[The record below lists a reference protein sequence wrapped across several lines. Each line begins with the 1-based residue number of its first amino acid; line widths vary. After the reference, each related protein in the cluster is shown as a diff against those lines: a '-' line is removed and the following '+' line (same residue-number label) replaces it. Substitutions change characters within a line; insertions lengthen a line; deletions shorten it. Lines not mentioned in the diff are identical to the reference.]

1 MSSDGTDIQLDIVLA
16 LILSSKLKERN
27 DGLNDLKKFFERSRN
42 VSNLFAFKDKTYN
55 RIFEVLFKTIILEK
69 QVYSKTKKSIKPL
82 ELCSTVMRLVVKA
95 ATPRI
100 KPKTVNLL
108 VEHHIQVL
116 TPIDGKAFHTLTKDY
131 LKNLTL
137 IFKHAPNLENL
148 KVDIWLDT
156 IDFCLQ
162 ALSQAIGVNHG
173 DSIILTP
180 NSTSFNILRSSSIK
194 HQSEIHYLTSQ
205 TSLTRQNIDE
215 FFQILYLLVSTPNS
229 KISMRYSVI
238 GDTVL
243 RFLQSQNTSIC
254 QTNQLAF
261 GIINVVLHFTRF
273 EFADYTKT
281 IAREIIPII
290 CRFFKGKVVSK
301 DEMLNSIRDEM
312 LITICNVHLHL
323 ESMTMDIGF
332 HETLSELVNLLE
344 VMRGDY
350 MKRPDRDQLQI
361 DDLEFKNHQIENVNF
376 FHLCSFNLR
385 AHNYQAERNWGFLKI
400 IGILERLV
408 CLIKHFNSLNNKH
421 SNENPQK
428 RRRSCEISDRL
439 VESIAT
445 NDERIKLAGLQVLPF
460 SLENL
465 KLSSYGLRALL
476 AHLYICSDSKNS
488 KINAWTLL
496 VIASC
501 SFQYEASNIENPEWM
516 KFWLY
521 GVRSLT
527 HPSTCR
533 TASVLLYFLLAKR
546 LVKPQ
551 DVGEFINLTL
561 TTAESNGPVSISDA
575 SIFLMVNLL
584 KTRVIEVP
592 NTSTVIALQ
601 IIRWLFGRW
610 KPVERHYAM
619 YNSIHVQPKHI
630 FLLLKACLGLEQ
642 EPFPTATLP
651 CGRLAQIWQKLQ
663 EESQDLRYL
672 LLIDESPLT
681 NKNEDIDSQPS
692 LSFTDPKRMSSIL
705 STKKFLIARKLILEL
720 LNSTCTNFLHDW
732 KSYMISHFSSIPEE
746 IYCNA
751 VYCCIVML
759 SMLTPYM
766 IFETEEAKILTTNSL
781 ALANELTNSISE
793 ILKGNSGDHK
803 KIKGVLFRV
812 IEPYLPYCGVQI
824 YSSLAR
830 DTPFLLDF
838 FVMIADV
845 IETFRIAQNESQ
857 YTSTNIILSD
867 NDDFLPTQDSQSI
880 KFRQNSSAMPRS
892 CMALNSWIGFF
903 ENEVIGRL
911 YLLAAIKSASNFEG
925 LVPTTFIDYL
935 ISLTDEEFISNQRLI
950 LNILASDLIIND
962 SDSSRLVERIG
973 NILSCDLLGRC
984 EVTLIYCVEI
994 LAALKPFALT
1004 SAKSDVAESAV
1015 QIYQWLVNTA
1025 IGKNLATPEV
1035 QKSMSR
1041 LLVLVLHSKDP
1052 EFGATESTSSA
1063 RSCLFKILRNAHLA
1077 IKFSIVDQ
1085 IAKIFQLFI
1094 LKDHDMILTD
1104 ILDILPTNAD
1114 WLEGISFRLFVIAK
1128 LGSALPTLLRRCIYY
1143 IFETPAKVTQSSAHA
1158 TRCIKEISTKLE
1170 ISSPQE
1176 LFKFY
1181 ASQLLYTWL
1190 EWEDIKD
1197 VPFHI
1202 FGFNSLFDLVDVA
1215 KEEST
1220 ALMVMR
1226 GQQESIQQ
1234 LASILSTDEALLV
1247 QNSFTKVMAY
1257 SIANDLDRP
1266 QISSNTDSESFI
1278 KKRLGEKL
1286 FFQSIDYHFVDIIAT
1301 FFNCIDQEQ
1310 TAKKYFIK
1318 TNELEYAGN
1327 ILEKIFSFSSSDVIL
1342 PTNQQPLFKVKFL
1355 IPEIQSLCSLAQR
1368 PFKSIFTPALVI
1380 SIARSLF
1387 NRSRLEFGSHYACS
1401 VLRKLRIL
1409 ISLSGDVA
1417 ITGYPLEMLLHSLRY
1432 FLQNLECVDD
1442 AIGILQYLLEAGSAY
1457 LFSIPSFV
1465 TGISISIFCSLSQ
1478 TYNNDIFNFQG
1489 GQQQSTK
1496 KNIRKF
1502 QTWFG
1507 NYLKSYSSPSLL
1519 TSRKDNDFRAL
1530 IDAASNIESIGNA
1543 DINSP
1548 ESNLLIGILR
1558 DEGQSGS
1565 LLNKSS
1571 RETALSILTLEFRG
1585 PVSYSKDTC
1594 SDDKKSLWYAPA
1606 ILKSY
1611 RTSFAREYRIWAA
1624 RVVGRAFAFSGK
1636 IHEEFIYESKLNQIR
1651 DLSVPHSGMKGSTT
1665 ALLRLLLELVV
1676 GYDLKVIG
1684 IAEIALRYIVEVAD
1698 KDLAELC
1705 KKILPESLLIASSW
1719 NPYQLPPTENLD
1731 SIETLLDTEGLL
1743 SFKEISKSWLR
1754 NFSIALAK
1762 SIPKDPLL
1770 ASMVLVLTEVT
1781 GFADKAFPFL
1791 VHLAL
1796 SSHSCKLLSKDNLS
1810 LAYNSW
1816 LETPK
1821 ITKSIKK
1828 MLLDSILYLRTR
1840 VLPNEKSPAERAYW
1854 LEIDY
1859 LIASTAAISCG
1870 MFKTALLCFE
1880 EYYSHSVRSLNCSSS
1895 NFRENSTPYEA
1906 NTNILLQIYKN
1917 IDDLDLYY
1925 GVKQHADWNT
1935 VLARFNYEKDGF
1947 KSLAFK
1953 GANFDSQI
1961 RGKKSEYADG
1971 VQSLVRAFD
1980 VMSLSGVSNS
1990 LLQAHQ
1996 TVCISET
2003 SVDSL
2008 FRTSRKLEQWDVPV
2022 PMTYSSNHVAIYKV
2036 FQTIYS
2042 ASDFSSVKNGI
2053 DEGLEFAMD
2062 KIIKRELST
2071 TDLHET
2077 LQTLAALVEI
2087 DEIFGSSGSHDLEN
2101 IFNRFR
2107 GRSHWMRVGNL
2118 DDVNSILSCRST
2130 ALSMLSQSSR
2140 LQEMIKIKTLDSRY
2154 IEVQTALLA
2163 SKIIRA
2169 HSNLQESLSL
2179 TTSMIDL
2186 ITPCRS
2192 VGINV
2197 EAAVYLE
2204 SANTLWDQGE
2214 VSTSID
2220 MLKALDNPS
2229 LLNKQAINVGRSL
2242 LLAKIGHQ
2250 VSVAKLEKADRIID
2264 QYLGP
2269 ALKELNGQFKGG
2281 DAGQVFHQFAIFCD
2295 QQLQDPD
2302 LIEELERV
2310 KNLSKTKAEEVKDYD
2325 RLIAEAKSVES
2336 KRDCLSRQ
2344 MKAKAWLRIDERD
2357 LKHQIAIREE
2367 LLSHCLENYLLS
2379 LIASNDH
2386 NRNAHRFLAL
2396 WLEHSAE
2403 DVANNAVAKYLGKV
2417 PSMKFAS
2424 LMNQLTS
2431 RLQDTK
2437 EKFHELIFQV
2447 ILRICTDHPYHGM
2460 YQIFS
2465 GAFGNVNEK
2474 DEVAISRRNAT
2485 KLLAS
2490 RFNSTKISKEIWF
2503 SIQSSSKAYC
2513 ILAGE
2518 KNNRYKAGKKFQ
2530 LNESSA
2536 AMALNAVVKKYP
2548 IPSPTR
2554 QILLSASLDYSKV
2567 PKVIR
2572 LKSEFTIASGVSAP
2586 KIIVAIDEN
2595 GEQFKQLVK
2604 GGNDDLRQ
2612 DAIMEQVF
2620 DQVNELLKTNRSTQ
2634 QRRLRIRTYRV
2645 LPLTNIAGIIE
2656 FVPNTIPLH
2665 EYLMPAHERFYPKD
2679 LKASRCRN
2687 EIAAVQAK
2695 GSELRIKTFR
2705 AVTERFHPVMRYFFT
2720 ENFLDPDEWFFK
2732 RLAYVRS
2739 TAAISILGYVLGLGD
2754 RHAHNLLLDQKSG
2767 EIVHIDLG
2775 IAFEMGRILPIP
2787 ETVPF
2792 RLTRDIVD
2800 GMGITKTE
2808 GVFRRC
2814 CEATLEALQAESLT
2828 IMSTLD
2834 VLRYDP
2840 LHSWSVSPV
2849 RLAKLREE
2857 QQLQL
2862 QQQQEQQQRQDSQ
2875 GLTTISFGSTS
2886 TVDHKLNEKK
2896 LINEPG
2902 EAARA
2907 LSSVNKKLTKS
2918 LSVYA
2923 TVNDL
2928 INQASDEKNL
2938 ALLFAGWA
2946 AYA

>member
-1 MSSDGTDIQLDIVLA
+1 FA
-16 LILSSKLKERN
+16 
-27 DGLNDLKKFFERSRN
+27 LNDKSYKK
-42 VSNLFAFKDKTYN
+42 
-55 RIFEVLFKTIILEK
+55 IFEVLFKTIILEK
-69 QVYSKTKKSIKPL
+69 HSFSKNRKSIKQL
-82 ELCSTVMRLVVKA
+82 ELCSTVMRLIVKT
-95 ATPRI
+95 ATSKI

-108 VEHHIQVL
+108 VEHHIQAL
-116 TPIDGKAFHTLTKDY
+116 TPIDGKVFQTLTKDY

-137 IFKHAPNLENL
+137 IFQHASNLENL
-148 KVDIWLDT
+148 KVDRWLDS

-162 ALSQAIGVNHG
+162 AIGQVIGVNHG
-173 DSIILTP
+173 DSMTLTP
-180 NSTSFNILRSSSIK
+180 KSSSFSML
-194 HQSEIHYLTSQ
+194 HSSSTRPQSEIHNLTCQ
-205 TSLTRQNIDE
+205 TSLTRQNVE
-215 FFQILYLLVSTPNS
+215 ELFQILYLLVSSSNS
-229 KISMRYSVI
+229 QISMRYSII

-254 QTNQLAF
+254 LTNQLAF
-261 GIINVVLHFTRF
+261 AVINAVLYFTRF
-273 EFADYTKT
+273 EFVNYTKM
-281 IAREIIPII
+281 IARDIIPII
-290 CRFFKGKVVSK
+290 CRFFQGKVVSK
-301 DEMLNSIRDEM
+301 DEMLNSIKDEI
-312 LITICNVHLHL
+312 LIIICNVHQHL
-323 ESMTMDIGF
+323 ESMIMDKDF
-332 HETLSELVNLLE
+332 HETQSELVNLLE
-344 VMRGDY
+344 VMKGDY
-350 MKRPDRDQLQI
+350 LKRSDRDQLQI
-361 DDLEFKNHQIENVNF
+361 DDLEFKNYENEYINF
-376 FHLCSFNLR
+376 FHLCSFSLR
-385 AHNYQAERNWGFLKI
+385 AHNYQAERNWGFLKL

-408 CLIKHFNSLNNKH
+408 CLTKLFDSLNNNR
-421 SNENPQK
+421 SNDHPQK
-428 RRRSCEISDRL
+428 RRRSYEISDHL
-439 VESIAT
+439 VEIIAT
-445 NDERIKLAGLQVLPF
+445 NDERLKLAGLQVLPF
-460 SLENL
+460 CLENL
-465 KLSSYGLRALL
+465 KLTSYGLRALL

-488 KINAWTLL
+488 KINAWTLIVL
-496 VIASC
+496 ASC
-501 SFQYEASNIENPEWM
+501 SFQNEASNIEKTEWM

-533 TASVLLYFLLAKR
+533 TASVVLYTLLAKK
-546 LVKPQ
+546 LVNPQ

-561 TTAESNGPVSISDA
+561 TTAESSGPVSISDA

-584 KTRVIEVP
+584 KTRVIEIP
-592 NTSTVIALQ
+592 NISTIVALQ
-601 IIRWLFGRW
+601 IIRWFFGRW
-610 KPVERHYAM
+610 KPVERQYAM

-630 FLLLKACLGLEQ
+630 LLLLKACLGLEQ
-642 EPFPTATLP
+642 EPFSTSALP
-651 CGRLAQIWQKLQ
+651 CGRLAQIWQKNQ
-663 EESQDLRYL
+663 EESQALRYL
-672 LLIDESPLT
+672 LLIDECSLT
-681 NKNEDIDSQPS
+681 NNNEKVDSR
-692 LSFTDPKRMSSIL
+692 LSNYFADPKKMSSIL
-705 STKKFLIARKLILEL
+705 STKKFLFTRKLILEL

-751 VYCCIVML
+751 IYCCIVML

-766 IFETEEAKILTTNSL
+766 VFEIEEAKILTTNAV
-781 ALANELTNSISE
+781 ALGNELTNSFSE
-793 ILKGNSGDHK
+793 ILKGSPGDHK
-803 KIKGVLFRV
+803 KVKGVLLRA
-812 IEPYLPYCGVQI
+812 IEPYLPCCGVQI
-824 YSSLAR
+824 YSLLAR

-845 IETFRIAQNESQ
+845 IERFRIDQSESQ
-857 YTSTNIILSD
+857 NTSTNLITSD
-867 NDDFLPTQDSQSI
+867 DDDFLPTQESRSV
-880 KFRQNSSAMPRS
+880 KFRQNLSTMPRS
-892 CMALNSWIGFF
+892 RMTLNSWVGFF

-911 YLLAAIKSASNFEG
+911 HLIAAINS
-925 LVPTTFIDYL
+925 VPDFKGRVPITFMEYL
-935 ISLTDEEFISNQRLI
+935 FSLTDEEFISSQKLI
-950 LNILASDLIIND
+950 WKILASDLVIDD
-962 SDSSRLVERIG
+962 SDSFRLVERTG
-973 NILSCDLLGRC
+973 NMLSCDLLGRC
-984 EVTLIYCVEI
+984 EVTLIFCIET
-994 LAALKPFALT
+994 LAALKPFDFH

-1041 LLVLVLHSKDP
+1041 LLVLVLQSGDP
-1052 EFGATESTSSA
+1052 EFGTTKSTSSA
-1063 RSCLFKILRNAHLA
+1063 RSCLFEILRNAHLA
-1077 IKFSIVDQ
+1077 IKFSILDQ
-1085 IAKIFQLFI
+1085 ITKIFELFI
-1094 LKDHDMILTD
+1094 PKDHDMVLTD

-1114 WLEGISFRLFVIAK
+1114 WLEGISFRLYVIAK

-1143 IFETPAKVTQSSAHA
+1143 IFETPAKVTESSAHA
-1158 TRCIKEISTKLE
+1158 KRCIKEISIKLD

-1176 LFKFY
+1176 LFKLY

-1190 EWEDIKD
+1190 EWENIKD
-1197 VPFHI
+1197 IPFHV
-1202 FGFNSLFDLVDVA
+1202 FGFNSLFDLAIVA

-1226 GQQESIQQ
+1226 GQEEFIQQ
-1234 LASILSTDEALLV
+1234 LAKILRTDEALLI

-1257 SIANDLDRP
+1257 SIANDLNHLQKNP
-1266 QISSNTDSESFI
+1266 KPDSESFI
-1278 KKRLGEKL
+1278 KKRLGDKL
-1286 FFQSIDYHFVDIIAT
+1286 FFRSIDYHFVDIIAT

-1310 TAKKYFIK
+1310 TAKKYFTK
-1318 TNELEYAGN
+1318 TNDLEYAGN
-1327 ILEKIFSFSSSDVIL
+1327 ILEKIISFSSSDLVL
-1342 PTNQQPLFKVKFL
+1342 PTNQQPLFKVKLL

-1387 NRSRLEFGSHYACS
+1387 NKTHLAFGTHHACS
-1401 VLRKLRIL
+1401 ILRKIRIL

-1442 AIGILQYLLEAGSAY
+1442 AIGILQYLLEAGSSH
-1457 LFSIPSFV
+1457 LLSIPSFI
-1465 TGISISIFCSLSQ
+1465 TGASISIFCSLGQ
-1478 TYNNDIFNFQG
+1478 TYNNNALNFQG
-1489 GQQQSTK
+1489 SQQENIK
-1496 KNIRKF
+1496 KNIQKF
-1502 QTWFG
+1502 HSWFG
-1507 NYLKSYSSPSLL
+1507 NYLKSYSSPLLL
-1519 TSRKDNDFRAL
+1519 TSRKDNDFREL
-1530 IDAASNIESIGNA
+1530 IDAASNIQSIGNA

-1558 DEGQSGS
+1558 DEGKGGFF
-1565 LLNKSS
+1565 LNKSS
-1571 RETALSILTLEFRG
+1571 REIALSILTLDFRG
-1585 PVSYSKDTC
+1585 PISYSKDTC
-1594 SDDKKSLWYAPA
+1594 SDDKKSLSYAPA

-1624 RVVGRAFAFSGK
+1624 KVVGRAFASSGK
-1636 IHEEFIYESKLNQIR
+1636 IHDEFIYESKLNQIR

-1665 ALLRLLLELVV
+1665 ALLRLLLELIV

-1684 IAEIALRYIVEVAD
+1684 IAEIALRYIVAVAD
-1698 KDLAELC
+1698 NDLAELC
-1705 KKILPESLLIASSW
+1705 KNVLPETLLIASSW
-1719 NPYQLPPTENLD
+1719 NPYQLPPSEKLDSTENL
-1731 SIETLLDTEGLL
+1731 INVEELLTVRG
-1743 SFKEISKSWLR
+1743 ISKFWLR
-1754 NFSIALAK
+1754 NFSIALSK
-1762 SIPKDPLL
+1762 STPKEPLL

-1791 VHLAL
+1791 IHLAL

-1810 LAYNSW
+1810 QAYNRW
-1816 LETPK
+1816 LDSPE

-1828 MLLDSILYLRTR
+1828 MLLDSILYLRSR

-1859 LIASTAAISCG
+1859 LLASTAAISCG
-1870 MFKTALLCFE
+1870 MYKTALLCFE
-1880 EYYSHSVRSLNCSSS
+1880 EYYSHPVRSSNRSSDS
-1895 NFRENSTPYEA
+1895 IREKSTPYEA
-1906 NTNILLQIYKN
+1906 NTDILLQIYKN

-1925 GVKQHADWNT
+1925 GVKQHTDWNT
-1935 VLARFNYEKDGF
+1935 VLARFNYERDGF

-1961 RGKKSEYADG
+1961 RGKKSEYAEG
-1971 VQSLVRAFD
+1971 VESLVRAFD

-1996 TVCISET
+1996 TICLSET
-2003 SVDSL
+2003 SIDSL

-2036 FQTIYS
+2036 FQTINS
-2042 ASDFSSVKNGI
+2042 ASDYCSVKNGI

-2087 DEIFGSSGSHDLEN
+2087 DEILGSSGSYELEN
-2101 IFNRFR
+2101 VFNRFI
-2107 GRSHWMRVGNL
+2107 GRSHWMKVGNL

-2130 ALSMLSQSSR
+2130 ALSMLSQSCR

-2197 EAAVYLE
+2197 EAAIYLE

-2214 VSTSID
+2214 ISTSID
-2220 MLKALDNPS
+2220 MLKTLDNPS

-2242 LLAKIGHQ
+2242 LLSKIGHQ

-2264 QYLGP
+2264 KYLGP
-2269 ALKELNGQFKGG
+2269 ALKELNGHFKGG

-2325 RLIAEAKSVES
+2325 RLIAQAKSVES
-2336 KRDCLSRQ
+2336 KRECLSRQ
-2344 MKAKAWLRIDERD
+2344 LKAKAWLRIDERD
-2357 LKHQIAIREE
+2357 LEHQIAIREE

-2396 WLEHSAE
+2396 WLEHSTE
-2403 DVANNAVAKYLGKV
+2403 DVANNAVAKFLKKV

-2437 EKFHELIFQV
+2437 EKFHELIFQI

-2490 RFNSTKISKEIWF
+2490 RFNSTKSSKEIWF
-2503 SIQSSSKAYC
+2503 AIQSSSKAYC

-2536 AMALNAVVKKYP
+2536 ALALNAVVKKFP

-2554 QILLSASLDYSKV
+2554 QIPLSAILDYSKV
-2567 PKVIR
+2567 PKIIR

-2634 QRRLRIRTYRV
+2634 QRKLRIRTYRV

-2665 EYLMPAHERFYPKD
+2665 EYLMPAHERFHPKD

-2687 EIAAVQAK
+2687 EIAAVQTK

-2814 CEATLEALQAESLT
+2814 CEATLETLQAESLT

-2857 QQLQL
+2857 QQLQQL
-2862 QQQQEQQQRQDSQ
+2862 QQQQEQQQRPDSL
-2875 GLTTISFGSTS
+2875 GLTTIALGVTA
-2886 TVDHKLNEKK
+2886 TGDHKSNEKK
-2896 LINEPG
+2896 LTNEPG

-2938 ALLFAGWA
+2938 ALLF
-2946 AYA
+2946 

>member
-1 MSSDGTDIQLDIVLA
+1 MSSDGTDIKLDIVLV
-16 LILSSKLKERN
+16 LILSSKVKERT
-27 DGLNDLKKFFERSRN
+27 DGLNDLRKFFERSRK
-42 VSNLFAFKDKTYN
+42 VSSLFALNDKAYN
-55 RIFEVLFKTIILEK
+55 KIFEVLFKTIILEK
-69 QVYSKTKKSIKPL
+69 QAYLKAKKSIKQL
-82 ELCSTVMRLVVKA
+82 ELCSTVIRLVVKTA
-95 ATPRI
+95 SSKI

-116 TPIDGKAFHTLTKDY
+116 TPIDSNIFQALTKDY
-131 LKNLTL
+131 LRNLTL
-137 IFKHAPNLENL
+137 IFQHAPNLENL
-148 KVDIWLDT
+148 KADRWLDT

-162 ALSQAIGVNHG
+162 AISQVIGFNYG
-173 DSIILTP
+173 DSMTLKLKPSSFSILQ
-180 NSTSFNILRSSSIK
+180 SSSTRP
-194 HQSEIHYLTSQ
+194 HSEIHNLTHQ
-205 TSLTRQNIDE
+205 TSLTRQNIE
-215 FFQILYLLVSTPNS
+215 ELFQILFLLVSTPNS
-229 KISMRYSVI
+229 QISMRYSVI

-243 RFLQSQNTSIC
+243 RFLQSQNITIC

-261 GIINVVLHFTRF
+261 AVINVVLHFTRF
-273 EFADYTKT
+273 EFANYTKT
-281 IAREIIPII
+281 IARGIIPII
-290 CRFFKGKVVSK
+290 CRFFQGKVVSK

-312 LITICNVHLHL
+312 LITICNVHQHL
-323 ESMTMDIGF
+323 ESMIMDKSF
-332 HETLSELVNLLE
+332 HETLSGLANLLE
-344 VMRGDY
+344 VMRSDY
-350 MKRPDRDQLQI
+350 VKRSDRDQLQI
-361 DDLEFKNHQIENVNF
+361 DDLEFKNHQNEYGNF

-385 AHNYQAERNWGFLKI
+385 AHNFLAERNWGFLKV

-408 CLIKHFNSLNNKH
+408 CLTKHFDSLNNKRSSDH
-421 SNENPQK
+421 PQK
-428 RRRSCEISDRL
+428 RQRSFEISDRL
-439 VESIAT
+439 VEIIST
-445 NDERIKLAGLQVLPF
+445 NDERLKVAGLQVLPF
-460 SLENL
+460 CLDNL
-465 KLSSYGLRALL
+465 KLTSYGLRALL
-476 AHLYICSDSKNS
+476 AQIYICSDSKNS
-488 KINAWTLL
+488 KINAWNLL
-496 VIASC
+496 AIASC
-501 SFQYEASNIENPEWM
+501 SFQNEASNIEKSEWI

-521 GVRSLT
+521 GVRSLAHT
-527 HPSTCR
+527 STCR
-533 TASVLLYFLLAKR
+533 TACVVLYLLLAKK

-551 DVGEFINLTL
+551 DVGEFINSTL
-561 TTAESNGPVSISDA
+561 TTAESSGPVSISDA
-575 SIFLMVNLL
+575 SIFFMVNLL

-592 NTSTVIALQ
+592 NTSTMVALQ
-601 IIRWLFGRW
+601 IIRWFFGRW

-619 YNSIHVQPKHI
+619 YSSIHVQPKHI
-630 FLLLKACLGLEQ
+630 LLLLNTCLGLEQ
-642 EPFPTATLP
+642 EPFSSSALP
-651 CGRLAQIWQKLQ
+651 CGRLAQTWQKLQ
-663 EESQDLRYL
+663 EESQYLCYL
-672 LLIDESPLT
+672 LLIDESPLINE
-681 NKNEDIDSQPS
+681 NKDIDSR
-692 LSFTDPKRMSSIL
+692 LLHNLADPKKMSSFL
-705 STKKFLIARKLILEL
+705 STKKFLIIRKLILEL
-720 LNSTCTNFLHDW
+720 LNSTCSDFLRDW
-732 KSYMISHFSSIPEE
+732 KSYMNSHLSSIPEE
-746 IYCNA
+746 IYRNA
-751 VYCCIVML
+751 IYCCIVML
-759 SMLTPYM
+759 SMLTPHM
-766 IFETEEAKILTTNSL
+766 VFEIEEAKILTTNAL
-781 ALANELTNSISE
+781 ALANELTNSFSE
-793 ILKGNSGDHK
+793 IFKGNPGDYK
-803 KIKGVLFRV
+803 KLKGVLLQV
-812 IEPYLPYCGVQI
+812 IEPYLPCCGVQF

-830 DTPFLLDF
+830 DTPILLDF
-838 FVMIADV
+838 FVMIADF
-845 IETFRIAQNESQ
+845 IERYRIAQSDSQ
-857 YTSTNIILSD
+857 YTPTNLMMSD
-867 NDDFLPTQDSQSI
+867 DDFMPTQDSQSMKI
-880 KFRQNSSAMPRS
+880 RQNLSTMPRS
-892 CMALNSWIGFF
+892 HMALNSWLGSF
-903 ENEVIGRL
+903 EIEVVGRL
-911 YLLAAIKSASNFEG
+911 HLLAAINSVPDFKG
-925 LVPTTFIDYL
+925 LVPTTFIEYL
-935 ISLTDEEFISNQRLI
+935 VSLADEEFISSQRLI
-950 LNILASDLIIND
+950 LNILASDLVIDD
-962 SDSSRLVERIG
+962 SDSLNLVERAG
-973 NILSCDLLGRC
+973 NILSSDLLGRC
-984 EVTLIYCVEI
+984 EVTLIFCVDF
-994 LAALKPFALT
+994 LVALKPFDLIST
-1004 SAKSDVAESAV
+1004 NSDVAESAA

-1035 QKSMSR
+1035 QKSMSK
-1041 LLVLVLHSKDP
+1041 LLVLVHHSRDP
-1052 EFGATESTSSA
+1052 EFGTTKSTSSA
-1063 RSCLFKILRNAHLA
+1063 RSCLFEILRNAHLA

-1085 IAKIFQLFI
+1085 ITKIFELFT
-1094 LKDHDMILTD
+1094 LKDHDMVLTD

-1114 WLEGISFRLFVIAK
+1114 WLEGIFFRLFLIAK
-1128 LGSALPTLLRRCIYY
+1128 LGSVLPTLLRRCIYY
-1143 IFETPAKVTQSSAHA
+1143 IFETPAKVTESSAHA
-1158 TRCIKEISTKLE
+1158 KRCIKEISMKLE

-1176 LFKFY
+1176 LFKLY

-1190 EWEDIKD
+1190 EWENIKD
-1197 VPFHI
+1197 IPFHI
-1202 FGFNSLFDLVDVA
+1202 FGFNSLFDLAYVA

-1226 GQQESIQQ
+1226 GQEESIQQ
-1234 LASILSTDEALLV
+1234 LASILSIDVALLV

-1257 SIANDLDRP
+1257 SIANDLNHLEKNP
-1266 QISSNTDSESFI
+1266 IPDSESYI
-1278 KKRLGEKL
+1278 KKRLGDKL

-1301 FFNCIDQEQ
+1301 FFNCIDQEH

-1318 TNELEYAGN
+1318 TNDLEYAGN
-1327 ILEKIFSFSSSDVIL
+1327 ILEKITSFSTSDVIL
-1342 PTNQQPLFKVKFL
+1342 PTNLQPLFKVRTL
-1355 IPEIQSLCSLAQR
+1355 IPEIKSLCSIAQR
-1368 PFKSIFTPALVI
+1368 PFKSIFTPALVV
-1380 SIARSLF
+1380 SVARSLF
-1387 NRSRLEFGSHYACS
+1387 KRSHLAFGPHHACS

-1409 ISLSGDVA
+1409 ISLSGHVA
-1417 ITGYPLEMLLHSLRY
+1417 LTGYPLEMLLHSLRY

-1442 AIGILQYLLEAGSAY
+1442 TIGILHYLLEAGSAH
-1457 LFSIPSFV
+1457 LLSIPSFI
-1465 TGISISIFCSLSQ
+1465 TGASISIFCSLGQ
-1478 TYNNDIFNFQG
+1478 IYNNNTLNLQG
-1489 GQQQSTK
+1489 SQQQNTK
-1496 KNIRKF
+1496 KKIRKF
-1502 QTWFG
+1502 HYWLG
-1507 NYLKSYSSPSLL
+1507 NYLKDYSSPFLI
-1519 TSRKDNDFRAL
+1519 TSGKDNDFREL
-1530 IDAASNIESIGNA
+1530 IDAASNIQSIGNA

-1548 ESNLLIGILR
+1548 ESSLLVGILQ
-1558 DEGQSGS
+1558 DERLGGFF
-1565 LLNKSS
+1565 LNNSS
-1571 RETALSILTLEFRG
+1571 REIALSILTLEFRG
-1585 PVSYSKDTC
+1585 PISYSKDICT
-1594 SDDKKSLWYAPA
+1594 DDKKSLQLAPA

-1611 RTSFAREYRIWAA
+1611 RTSFARDYRIWAA
-1624 RVVGRAFAFSGK
+1624 KVVGRAFATSGK
-1636 IHEEFIYESKLNQIR
+1636 IHQEFICESKLNQIR
-1651 DLSVPHSGMKGSTT
+1651 NLSVPHSGMKGSTT

-1684 IAEIALRYIVEVAD
+1684 IAEIALRYIVAVAGN
-1698 KDLAELC
+1698 DLAELC
-1705 KKILPESLLIASSW
+1705 SNILPESLLIASSW
-1719 NPYQLPPTENLD
+1719 KPYQLPPSEKLD
-1731 SIETLLDTEGLL
+1731 STEILLDIEELL
-1743 SFKEISKSWLR
+1743 TVKGISKFWLR
-1754 NFSIALAK
+1754 DFSIALAK
-1762 SIPKDPLL
+1762 STPKEPLL
-1770 ASMVLVLTEVT
+1770 TSLALVLTEVS

-1791 VHLAL
+1791 VHLTL
-1796 SSHSCKLLSKDNLS
+1796 SSHSCKLLSKDKLS
-1810 LAYNSW
+1810 LAYNCW

-1859 LIASTAAISCG
+1859 LKASTAAISCG

-1880 EYYSHSVRSLNCSSS
+1880 EYYSPSAISS
-1895 NFRENSTPYEA
+1895 NHSSINTRENSIPYEA
-1906 NTNILLQIYKN
+1906 NIHILLQIYKN

-1925 GVKQHADWNT
+1925 GVKQNADWNT
-1935 VLARFNYEKDGF
+1935 VLARFDYEKDGF

-1980 VMSLSGVSNS
+1980 MMSLSGVSNS

-1996 TVCISET
+1996 TVCVSET

-2022 PMTYSSNHVAIYKV
+2022 PMAYSSNHVAIYKV
-2036 FQTIYS
+2036 FQTINS
-2042 ASDFSSVKNGI
+2042 ASDLFAVKNGI
-2053 DEGLEFAMD
+2053 NEGLEFAID
-2062 KIIKRELST
+2062 KIIKRELNT

-2087 DEIFGSSGSHDLEN
+2087 DEIFGSSGPYELEN

-2130 ALSMLSQSSR
+2130 ALSMLSQSCR
-2140 LQEMIKIKTLDSRY
+2140 LQEMTKIKTLDSRY

-2186 ITPCRS
+2186 IAPCRS
-2192 VGINV
+2192 VGINI

-2229 LLNKQAINVGRSL
+2229 LLKKQAINVGRPL

-2264 QYLGP
+2264 KYLGP
-2269 ALKELNGQFKGG
+2269 ALKELNGHFKGN

-2336 KRDCLSRQ
+2336 KRECLSRQ

-2437 EKFHELIFQV
+2437 DKFHELIFQV
-2447 ILRICTDHPYHGM
+2447 ILQICTDHPYHGM

-2474 DEVAISRRNAT
+2474 DEVAISRKNAT

-2490 RFNSTKISKEIWF
+2490 RFNCSKLSKEIWLA
-2503 SIQSSSKAYC
+2503 IQSSSKAYC
-2513 ILAGE
+2513 VLAGE
-2518 KNNRYKAGKKFQ
+2518 INSRYKAGKRFQ

-2554 QILLSASLDYSKV
+2554 QIPLSASLDYSKV

-2572 LKSEFTIASGVSAP
+2572 LKTEFTIASGVSAP

-2634 QRRLRIRTYRV
+2634 QRQLRIRTYRV

-2679 LKASRCRN
+2679 LKASRCRS

-2705 AVTERFHPVMRYFFT
+2705 AVIERFHPVMRYFFT
-2720 ENFLDPDEWFFK
+2720 ENYLDPDEWFLK

-2739 TAAISILGYVLGLGD
+2739 TAAISILGYILGLGD

-2775 IAFEMGRILPIP
+2775 IVFEMGRILPIP

-2814 CEATLEALQAESLT
+2814 CEATLEALQAESST

-2840 LHSWSVSPV
+2840 LHNWSVSPV

-2862 QQQQEQQQRQDSQ
+2862 QQQQEQQRQDSFVPR
-2875 GLTTISFGSTS
+2875 TISLGTTS
-2886 TVDHKLNEKK
+2886 IRDHKSNEKK
-2896 LINEPG
+2896 LINEPD